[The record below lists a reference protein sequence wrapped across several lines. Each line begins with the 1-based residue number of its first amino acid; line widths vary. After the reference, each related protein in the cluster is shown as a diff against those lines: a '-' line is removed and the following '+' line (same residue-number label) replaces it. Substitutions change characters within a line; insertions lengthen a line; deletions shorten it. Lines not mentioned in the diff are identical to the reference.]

1 MILTYKVFIFNVN
14 FVWHNYLWICYS
26 MGPLSDVQCHLYE
39 SDGEADYHCTPL
51 REVAANRGDNF
62 MLYKLKVYIKRNS
75 PYKIIQGVNVNSE
88 KIQNVKYLKWIR
100 ERYIRQKLTFREFW
114 MIVQDIWTI
123 KLPSND
129 DLFFPTKTKLKMFE
143 KCLKIWLN
151 N

>member
-1 MILTYKVFIFNVN
+1 
-14 FVWHNYLWICYS
+14 

-62 MLYKLKVYIKRNS
+62 MLYKLIVYIKRNS

-100 ERYIRQKLTFREFW
+100 DRYIRQKLTFREFW
-114 MIVQDIWTI
+114 MIVQDI
-123 KLPSND
+123 
-129 DLFFPTKTKLKMFE
+129 
-143 KCLKIWLN
+143 
-151 N
+151 